1 MANIISLLSIIAIL
15 VGSIFIFFDNNN
27 NKPKMG

>member
-1 MANIISLLSIIAIL
+1 MANIISLLSITAIL
-15 VGSIFIFFDNNN
+15 VGIILTFFDD